1 MKAQSKC
8 IRHFILILIVFVG
21 GGISALQAAGLNDSS
36 IQTTGSIKYPSSFKI
51 GIYTISW
58 NFNEYA
64 ATTIADNFDMSQSW
78 WVGPPP
84 SINDYSAKMDQV
96 HALNPEYK
104 FLVYRN
110 VFNIYGYWPDE
121 WSYADSQGWLL
132 KDVNGDYVVDPNP
145 AWYLNYVADI
155 ANPSYQ
161 QWVASVI
168 KSWLD
173 QYPAFDGVMADN
185 ALRYSVQEFDA
196 SCKTRPINPRT
207 GTYFTATEI
216 LDGYAGLLNA
226 IIDAIGTDKLL
237 VPNGIWA
244 GFVWGDGYKRTLSN
258 VTRLNGLM
266 SEGAFRA
273 YNDQWYSETDWLSS
287 INMVIWVQNNFL
299 SRSGRSFTAFCTAN
313 PLPTGATTEQVIMYG
328 FSSMLLSTKYSSP
341 QNTICFNCDPTDSL
355 FQKLRN
361 LDMIEPLG
369 DFYKI
374 NSTSVYAR
382 DFVKG
387 KVLVNPSSVSYLVS
401 LNGNYTTLDGNV
413 VSGSLTVND
422 HTGVILLK

>member
-1 MKAQSKC
+1 MQVPWKNIKNYM
-8 IRHFILILIVFVG
+8 LILFVVLF
-21 GGISALQAAGLNDSS
+21 ISTAQATGLQGSAS
-36 IQTTGSIKYPSSFKI
+36 IQMAGSIHYSSSFKV
-51 GIYTISW
+51 GIYAISW

-64 ATTIADNFDMSQSW
+64 AATIANNFDMSQSW
-78 WVGPPP
+78 WVGSPP
-84 SINDYSAKMDQV
+84 SSNDYSVKMNQV
-96 HALNPEYK
+96 HSLNPDYK

-121 WSYADSQGWLL
+121 WNYANSQGWLL
-132 KDVNGDYVVDPNP
+132 KDANGDYVVDPNP
-145 AWYLNYVADI
+145 DWSANYVADI

-161 QWVASVI
+161 QWVASIV

-185 ALRYSVQEFDA
+185 GLRYSAQEFDWG
-196 SCKTRPINPRT
+196 CKTRPINPRT
-207 GTYFTATEI
+207 GAYFSTTEI

-244 GFVWGDGYKRTLSN
+244 GYVGRAEYMYTLSK
-258 VTRLNGLM
+258 VPRLNGLM
-266 SEGAFRA
+266 SEGAFRRS
-273 YNDQWYSETDWLSS
+273 NGWYSESEWLSS
-287 INMVIWVQNNFL
+287 ISLVVWAQNDFL
-299 SRSGRSFTAFCTAN
+299 SRSGRSFTAFCIAN
-313 PLPTGATTEQVIMYG
+313 PLPTGATAEQVIMYG

-341 QNTICFNCDPTDSL
+341 QNTICFNSDPTNL
-355 FQKLRN
+355 LVQKLRN

-374 NSTSVYAR
+374 TSTSVYAR

-387 KVLVNPSSVSYLVS
+387 KVLVNPTDVSYLVS

>member
-1 MKAQSKC
+1 M
-8 IRHFILILIVFVG
+8 VFVS
-21 GGISALQAAGLNDSS
+21 GGISTLQAAGLHDSI
-36 IQTTGSIKYPSSFKI
+36 IQTTGIIHYSSSFKV
-51 GIYTISW
+51 GIYAISW
-58 NFNEYA
+58 NFNEYDA
-64 ATTIADNFDMSQSW
+64 ATIADNFDMSQSW

-84 SINDYSAKMDQV
+84 SINDYSAKMNQV
-96 HALNPEYK
+96 HTLNPEYK

-110 VFNIYGYWPDE
+110 VFNIYDYWPDE
-121 WSYADSQGWLL
+121 WNYAKSQGWLL
-132 KDVNGDYVVDPNP
+132 KDVNGSYVVDPNP
-145 AWYLNYVADI
+145 AWSSNYVADI

-161 QWVASVI
+161 QWVASVV

-185 ALRYSVQEFDA
+185 GLRYSAQEFEYG
-196 SCKTRPINPRT
+196 CKTRPINPRT
-207 GTYFTATEI
+207 GTYFTTTEI

-244 GFVWGDGYKRTLSN
+244 GHVWGDGYRRTLSN
-258 VTRLNGLM
+258 VSRLNGLM
-266 SEGAFRA
+266 SEGTFRVF
-273 YNDQWYSETDWLSS
+273 NDQWYSETDWLSS
-287 INMVIWVQNNFL
+287 INMVVWAQNDFL
-299 SRSGRSFTAFCTAN
+299 SRSGRSFTAFCTAS

-328 FSSMLLSTKYSSP
+328 FSSMLLCTKYSSP
-341 QNTICFNCDPTDSL
+341 QNTICFNCDPTGSL

-374 NSTSVYAR
+374 TSTSVYAR

-387 KVLVNPSSVSYLVS
+387 KVLVNPSSVSYSVS
-401 LNGNYTTLDGNV
+401 LNGNYTTLGGSV